1 MWCLA
6 PNVSSEESD
15 VTERERWFA
24 ERTYHHGDFADIEK
38 LVESK
43 EEQGLTISVCLPT
56 LNVHST
62 VGRILKVIRTEL
74 LERRHLIDELAII
87 DSRSADGTIEAA
99 EAEGASVFFD
109 DEILPDLQPASG
121 KGEALWKSL
130 YALKGDII
138 VWVDSDIKNIHP
150 RFVYGL
156 LGPLLTEPGVGYV
169 KGFYERPLKEG
180 RVSSPTGGG
189 RVTEL
194 VVRPI
199 LNLFYPDLACV
210 IQPLSG
216 EYAGRRSLLESVPF
230 MTGYGVET
238 GLLLDIYK
246 EFGLWSLAQV
256 DLEVREH
263 YNQPLEAL
271 SRMSFSVL
279 QAVFK
284 RLDSDGKV
292 ALKSEFE
299 TVYNTIKRK
308 GGKYLVEEIEI
319 QVVER
324 PPMVTISDYL
334 GRGK

>member
-1 MWCLA
+1 L
-6 PNVSSEESD
+6 N
-15 VTERERWFA
+15 ERERWFA
-24 ERTYHHGDFADIEK
+24 QRTYHHGDFADIEK
-38 LVESK
+38 LIAVK
-43 EEQGLTISVCLPT
+43 EEQGLEISVCLPT
-56 LNVHST
+56 LNVRST

-74 LERRHLIDELAII
+74 VERHHLIDELAII
-87 DSRSADGTIEAA
+87 DSRSTDGTIEAA
-99 EAEGASVFFD
+99 RAGGASVLFD
-109 DEILPDLQPASG
+109 DEILPGLEPAYG

-130 YALKGDII
+130 FALKGDII
-138 VWVDSDIKNIHP
+138 VWVDSDIKNMHP

-156 LGPLLTEPGVGYV
+156 LGPLLTEPGVSYV

-180 RVSSPTGGG
+180 RVTRPTGGG

-199 LNLFYPDLACV
+199 LNLFYPDLACL

-238 GLLLDIYK
+238 GLLLDIYN

-263 YNQPLEAL
+263 YNQTLEAL
-271 SRMSFSVL
+271 SRMSFGVL

-284 RLDSDGKV
+284 KLDSDDKV
-292 ALKSEFE
+292 ELKSEPE
-299 TVYNTIKRK
+299 TVYNAIKRK
-308 GGKYLVEEIEI
+308 GGKYLVKETEIK
-319 QVVER
+319 VVER
-324 PPMVTISDYL
+324 PPMMTIADYRR
-334 GRGK
+334 RGI